1 MINNQALEVLLDT
14 RKPVLAAHTGKTLDI
29 LLRLQA
35 PITEDQPRSRTPL
48 ALALVID
55 RSGSMGR
62 GKLTEAKRCAVEL
75 VNRLHE
81 DDLVSVTLYDDTI
94 SPLVPLGTV
103 REIRPRLAN
112 QLAEIDRGG
121 ATALH
126 AGWLAGA
133 NSLLPNMD
141 TERIPHR
148 TEFHLEH
155 FLKRVILL
163 TDGQANRGLVDID
176 PICDEVKEYAR
187 RGVSTS
193 TVGFGMDFNE
203 ELLTAM
209 AKAGEGNAWY
219 GERVEDLFESF
230 DAEISYLSHVVWKN
244 VRVSLST
251 PLSFTAN
258 EIKVRNDYA
267 KTGTREWALPLI
279 AANTEVWLAI
289 SMDMNRVI
297 QMQTTD
303 SVLVCHISAKNADG
317 FEHEVSVNLPK
328 LPVVELAEYRQ
339 TPEHELV
346 VRRFNEVESAELQR
360 QARSY
365 VMQRNWQ
372 AVERMISQLEER
384 AHDNPWL
391 MQTVSYLRRL
401 LEQRDHAMMEK
412 ELAYASRNL
421 SSRST
426 EMDEMV
432 FYSMAAE
439 SAKPAHVRRKVVKGH
454 SSESQS

>member
-1 MINNQALEVLLDT
+1 
-14 RKPVLAAHTGKTLDI
+14 
-29 LLRLQA
+29 
-35 PITEDQPRSRTPL
+35 
-48 ALALVID
+48 
-55 RSGSMGR
+55 
-62 GKLTEAKRCAVEL
+62 
-75 VNRLHE
+75 
-81 DDLVSVTLYDDTI
+81 
-94 SPLVPLGTV
+94 
-103 REIRPRLAN
+103 
-112 QLAEIDRGG
+112 
-121 ATALH
+121 
-126 AGWLAGA
+126 
-133 NSLLPNMD
+133 
-141 TERIPHR
+141 
-148 TEFHLEH
+148 
-155 FLKRVILL
+155 
-163 TDGQANRGLVDID
+163 
-176 PICDEVKEYAR
+176 
-187 RGVSTS
+187 
-193 TVGFGMDFNE
+193 MDFNE

-219 GERVEDLFESF
+219 GERLEDLFESF
-230 DAEISYLSHVVWKN
+230 DAEISYLSHVVWKS

-267 KTGTREWALPLI
+267 KTGRREWALPAI

-303 SVLVCHISAKNADG
+303 SVLVCRISAKNADG
-317 FEHEVSVNLPK
+317 LEHEVSVNLPK
-328 LPVVELAEYRQ
+328 LPMVELTEYRQ
-339 TPEHELV
+339 APEHELV
-346 VRRFNEVESAELQR
+346 VRRFHEIESAELQR
-360 QARSY
+360 QARTY
-365 VMQRNWQ
+365 VVQRNWQ

-412 ELAYASRNL
+412 ELAYASLNL